1 VSQVTHLLV
10 DQRIIEMEGHLQQEA
25 HMRKTLN
32 IALVLGG
39 ILVSVMA
46 STSKTVTHTETDL
59 MAIHGLQ
66 VRVPNNMKA
75 FPVELVPLP

>member
-1 VSQVTHLLV
+1 
-10 DQRIIEMEGHLQQEA
+10 
-25 HMRKTLN
+25 MRQILN

-46 STSKTVTHTETDL
+46 SPSRTTPQMDATENHV
-59 MAIHGLQ
+59 IVEGLY
-66 VRVPNNMKA
+66 VALPSDMKN

>member
-1 VSQVTHLLV
+1 
-10 DQRIIEMEGHLQQEA
+10 MEGHLQQEA

-66 VRVPNNMKA
+66 VRVPTPLQT